1 MNKADLIEAVAEKT
15 GLTKKQVGAVID
27 STVETI
33 EDTVA
38 DGDKVEM
45 IGFGSFEKRY
55 RNARGVGGL
64 GVCGAPHPIAETYV
78 PAFKP
83 GKRFKEKTA

>member
-55 RNARGVGGL
+55 RNARVGRNPQT
-64 GVCGAPHPIAETYV
+64 GAPHPIAETYV